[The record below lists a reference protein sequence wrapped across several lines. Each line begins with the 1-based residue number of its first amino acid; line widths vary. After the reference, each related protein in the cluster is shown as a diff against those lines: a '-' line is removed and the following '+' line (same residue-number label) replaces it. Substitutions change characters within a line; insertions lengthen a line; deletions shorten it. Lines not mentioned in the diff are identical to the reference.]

1 MRDGLGI
8 SDASRSDLRD
18 DVARRCHAAGRDPIR
33 EPTGGVAIGLRGV
46 ECPDAPA
53 PCRIQDRKAVV
64 TVRNVSRG
72 LAAVRKPELHGPEDD
87 PFDAL
92 RWRPAHLEKCRDD

>member
-8 SDASRSDLRD
+8 CDASSSNLRD
-18 DVARRCHAAGRDPIR
+18 DVARRRHAAGRDPIR
-33 EPTGGVAIGLRGV
+33 KPTGGVAIGLRGV

-53 PCRIQDRKAVV
+53 PSRIQDRKAVV
-64 TVRNVSRG
+64 TVRHVSRG
-72 LAAVRKPELHGPEDD
+72 LSAIREPKLHGPEDD

-92 RWRPAHLEKCRDD
+92 RWSAAHLGKCRDD